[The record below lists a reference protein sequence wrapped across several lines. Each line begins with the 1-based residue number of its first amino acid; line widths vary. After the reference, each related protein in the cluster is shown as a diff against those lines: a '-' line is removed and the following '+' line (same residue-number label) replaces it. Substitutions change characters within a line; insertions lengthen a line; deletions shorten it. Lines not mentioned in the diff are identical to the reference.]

1 MSVVMDERI
10 ATGIE
15 YSRFFAELFRNLKHP
30 ESLEE
35 PFNSVLAEKAAVK
48 GGSTYSEQKNE
59 NRSAAVVPLRVD
71 VCKMDHGGVRH
82 RRGLRIDRDHVPLRR
97 P

>member
-1 MSVVMDERI
+1 MFITNLASIKTSYIHHHCYEFGTTSVFVCMGRPVPDPLAPEGVRKKIMPMSVVMDERI

-15 YSRFFAELFRNLKHP
+15 YSRFFAELFRNLKYP

-48 GGSTYSEQKNE
+48 
-59 NRSAAVVPLRVD
+59 
-71 VCKMDHGGVRH
+71 
-82 RRGLRIDRDHVPLRR
+82 
-97 P
+97 